1 VVEVVTIETPELG
14 DRSYLVHDGETAL
27 VVDPQRDI
35 DRVLEAAASAGVE
48 IGAVC
53 ETHIHNDYVTGG
65 LALARQVGAEY
76 LVSAADDV
84 AFERRAVA
92 EGDEVKV
99 GRFVV
104 QVLATPGHTPNHLAY
119 LVLDDGRPVAVFT
132 GGSLLYGTVGR
143 TDLIGPE
150 ITEELTRAQHRSA
163 RRLVHELPP
172 DVAVYPTHGFGS
184 FCSSAQ
190 SSGAATSTIGDE
202 ARSNLASQ
210 LEDEDEFVR
219 VLLAGLTAYPRYYA
233 HMGRLNRQG
242 PAAVSLDPPA
252 PVDPDELARRIRA
265 GEWVVDLRQR
275 RAYAKEHLSGTVGIE
290 MGTLFS
296 TYLGWVAPFEGPI
309 TVIGDRPEDILA
321 ARRQLVRIG
330 IDQQLTGAAVGAL
343 ETLAAGVE
351 RRSYPVTD
359 FAGLLG
365 AGGPRTVTVLDV
377 RRDDERAQGFIE
389 GSIHIPLQDLEQRLG
404 ELPRTTLWVHCAAG
418 FRASVGASILD
429 RAGFDV
435 VLIDDD
441 YQRAGALGL
450 PLVRGD
456 A

>member
-35 DRVLEAAASAGVE
+35 DRVLAAAEEAGVS
-48 IGAVC
+48 IGTVC

-84 AFERRAVA
+84 AFPRRGVA
-92 EGDEVKV
+92 EGDEAKV

-104 QVLATPGHTPNHLAY
+104 QVLETPGHTPHHLSY
-119 LVLDDGRPVAVFT
+119 LVVDDGQPVAVFT

-150 ITEELTRAQHRSA
+150 VTEELTRAQHRSA
-163 RRLVHELPP
+163 RRLVRELPP
-172 DVAVYPTHGFGS
+172 EVAVYPTHGFGS

-190 SSGAATSTIGDE
+190 SSGAATSTVGDE
-202 ARSNLASQ
+202 ARGNLAAQ
-210 LEDEDEFVR
+210 VDDEDEFVR

-233 HMGRLNRQG
+233 HMGRLNREG
-242 PAAVSLDPPA
+242 PEAVSLDPPA
-252 PVDPDELARRIRA
+252 PVDPEELARRIRA

-275 RAYAKEHLSGTVGIE
+275 RAYAKDHLSGTVGIE

-309 TVIGDRPEDILA
+309 TLVGDRPEDVAA

-330 IDQQLTGAAVGAL
+330 IDQQLRGAAVGSL
-343 ETLAAGVE
+343 EELAAGIE
-351 RRSYPVTD
+351 RRSYPVSD
-359 FAGLLG
+359 FAGLAA
-365 AGGPRTVTVLDV
+365 AGGHSALTVLDV
-377 RRDDERAQGFIE
+377 RRDDERRASFIE
-389 GSIHIPLQDLEQRLG
+389 GSLHVPLQDLEQRLG

-418 FRASVGASILD
+418 FRAAIAASVLD

-435 VLIDDD
+435 VLVDDD
-441 YQRAGALGL
+441 FQRAAQVGL
-450 PLVRGD
+450 PVVPGRQ
-456 A
+456 